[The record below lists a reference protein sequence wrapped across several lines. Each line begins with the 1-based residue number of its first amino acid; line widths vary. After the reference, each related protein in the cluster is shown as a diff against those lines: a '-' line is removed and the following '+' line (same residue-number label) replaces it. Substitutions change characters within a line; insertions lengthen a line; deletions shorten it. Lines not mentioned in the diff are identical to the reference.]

1 MAHNAVHDLP
11 VSIMARALA
20 NMARKNNLPDEKL
33 RDLFKEHFADIQTTA
48 QLHEK
53 AKIIS
58 DRISSVK

>member
-1 MAHNAVHDLP
+1 
-11 VSIMARALA
+11 
-20 NMARKNNLPDEKL
+20 L